1 MLRRHA
7 PYVPRPARAALVV
20 AKPKPKH
27 AFTRADFNFVAAQQ
41 LFPRAQRQQLEEPHL
56 VGIWDDMELDPTA
69 WGTEPSQSLLSLTVR
84 IARQR
89 LQHRAFLDRAAHLPG
104 YGAGGALWPRLWS
117 RGLDAPPDP
126 NEIILSPGQN
136 PLLQADGI
144 HGEEARWCLSAAEDP
159 EEGPPTEGRGEAPPW
174 MTLRETGEPAAGP
187 SSQARSARA
196 ARRREPQAAP
206 QLPPPALALR
216 PDFPEVWKRLRDPT
230 LHRPFRIT
238 CWRMLHARLGCN
250 AFLYH
255 VRKSGSPLCS
265 HPACAAA
272 GDVETLTHAFLLC
285 PAVLPVIYWMLGTW
299 RRLAGVELPRAPE
312 LILADDPSHGWP
324 VGAGRPAFR
333 LWTRL
338 RVATLGAIW
347 QARCSRGTYQASFA
361 RHAVTLAVDSLLQA
375 IRRDWRR
382 TQEDPRLLDNGAFCN
397 DWWRGFDARLKVGD
411 FERQWALPPV
421 FCGLEGARPP
431 AGADDHRRLEMK
443 LGRDRPLARPP

>member
-1 MLRRHA
+1 M
-7 PYVPRPARAALVV
+7 
-20 AKPKPKH
+20 
-27 AFTRADFNFVAAQQ
+27 
-41 LFPRAQRQQLEEPHL
+41 
-56 VGIWDDMELDPTA
+56 
-69 WGTEPSQSLLSLTVR
+69 
-84 IARQR
+84 
-89 LQHRAFLDRAAHLPG
+89 
-104 YGAGGALWPRLWS
+104 
-117 RGLDAPPDP
+117 
-126 NEIILSPGQN
+126 
-136 PLLQADGI
+136 
-144 HGEEARWCLSAAEDP
+144 
-159 EEGPPTEGRGEAPPW
+159 
-174 MTLRETGEPAAGP
+174 
-187 SSQARSARA
+187 
-196 ARRREPQAAP
+196 

-285 PAVLPVIYWMLGTW
+285 PAVRPVIDWMLGTW
-299 RRLAGVELPRAPE
+299 HRLAGVKLPRAPE

-338 RVATLGAIW
+338 RGATLGAIW

-411 FERQWALPPV
+411 FERQWALPPI

-443 LGRDRPLARPP
+443 LGRDRPLARPPSACVARRREPKAALQLLFSTLQRREPQQQQRTTDTRAPPQTGGQRDRGTKGQDSVKGSNLRPTRSPAANRDTRNPAKGAPAPLPLKGREGTDKGAGKRQTEEKGQRNSKASKDKGHTQKHRNKKQTKRGVPRGAEQTTLTKLPKT